1 MMKSITLM
9 MFGLCVVSNW
19 QIETL
24 GVICYYERKGISKE
38 VFEKIIRDLKRV

>member
-38 VFEKIIRDLKRV
+38 VFEKIMRDLKKV

>member
-38 VFEKIIRDLKRV
+38 VFEKIMRDLKNV

>member
-1 MMKSITLM
+1 MMKSITLV

-24 GVICYYERKGISKE
+24 GVMCYYERKGISKE
-38 VFEKIIRDLKRV
+38 VFEKIMRDLKKV

>member
-1 MMKSITLM
+1 MKSITLM
-9 MFGLCVVSNW
+9 MFGLYVVSNW